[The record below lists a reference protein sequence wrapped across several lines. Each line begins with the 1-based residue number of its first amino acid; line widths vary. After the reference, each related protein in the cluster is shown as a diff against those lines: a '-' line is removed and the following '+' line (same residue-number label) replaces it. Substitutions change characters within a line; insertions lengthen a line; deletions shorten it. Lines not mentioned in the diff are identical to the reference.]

1 MRLKQRE
8 LIEVK
13 IAPRIHAVGALGSVQ
28 ARFSDETISLSAHVL
43 PNGDAFDRTD
53 GGLSG
58 NDGVRILAQGDVSVQ
73 VGDGVWVRDALYVVQ
88 SAKKWRA
95 HIDLICAKAK

>member
-8 LIEVK
+8 LSEIR
-13 IAPRIHAVGALGSVQ
+13 IAPRICALGALGSV
-28 ARFSDETISLSAHVL
+28 REGFSDETTAVFAHVL
-43 PNGDAFDRTD
+43 PNGDAFDRMD
-53 GGLSG
+53 GGLKD
-58 NDGVRILAQGDVSVQ
+58 NDGVRILAQSDVSVQ
-73 VGDGVWVRDALYVVQ
+73 VGDGVIVQDTLYVVQ